1 MMVARIPLC
10 VQMRRVHGLN
20 SSPAS
25 EAVAGREPTIKRDGE
40 KRGYEHQAV
49 ILPATTVP
57 CSVSNIGSCVPRLAW
72 IVSFVPRREKKKA
85 YAVCVCECVK
95 WTHVT
100 TSSSRVCVH
109 SCCWLFNVKPFLSA
123 CALEQSI
130 YIDFLSL
137 EIGLEVASPVR
148 ALPVSGS

>member
-1 MMVARIPLC
+1 MRATSIPLHEGGRRRRRRRRRRSAAYIVMVARIPLC

-85 YAVCVCECVK
+85 YGVCECVK

-100 TSSSRVCVH
+100 TSSSRVC
-109 SCCWLFNVKPFLSA
+109 
-123 CALEQSI
+123 AL
-130 YIDFLSL
+130 LL
-137 EIGLEVASPVR
+137 LAV
-148 ALPVSGS
+148 